1 MEHLKMKLYPLP
13 WPIVETILACVRTED
28 SSVI

>member
-1 MEHLKMKLYPLP
+1 MERLKMKLYPLP
-13 WPIVETILACVRTED
+13 LTIVETILACVRTKD